1 MRLKMYYLIEHN
13 RTTKT
18 TGWYEYKNY
27 QTARRAC
34 FEKEQQHASAN
45 KDEMEVV
52 VFEADSLEDLK
63 QTHSRYFVESEK
75 DSDTTETVI
84 AVGLVT
90 LAVSLLTKE
99 S

>member
-1 MRLKMYYLIEHN
+1 MYYLIEHN

-18 TGWYEYKNY
+18 TDWYEYKNY

-34 FEKEQQHASAN
+34 FDKEKQYASEN
-45 KDEMEVV
+45 KNEIEVV

-63 QTHSRYFVESEK
+63 QTHSRYFVQSEE
-75 DSDTTETVI
+75 DPDTTDTVI
-84 AVGLVT
+84 AVGLVA
-90 LAVSLLTKE
+90 LAVYLLTKK

>member
-1 MRLKMYYLIEHN
+1 MYYLIEHD

-18 TGWYEYKNY
+18 TDWFEYSDY
-27 QTARRAC
+27 QEARRAC
-34 FEKEQQHASAN
+34 FEKEQQYASAN
-45 KDEMEVV
+45 KNEMEVV

-63 QTHSRYFVESEK
+63 QTHSRYFVQSEK
-75 DSDTTETVI
+75 DSDTTDTVI

-90 LAVSLLTKE
+90 LAVSLLTKK

>member
-1 MRLKMYYLIEHN
+1 MYYLIEHN

-18 TGWYEYKNY
+18 THCDEYKDY
-27 QTARRAC
+27 QHAQRDC
-34 FEKEQQHASAN
+34 FKKEQQYLLEN
-45 KDEMEVV
+45 KDEIEVV
-52 VFEADSLEDLK
+52 IFETDSLENLK

-75 DSDTTETVI
+75 DSDTTDTVI

>member
-1 MRLKMYYLIEHN
+1 MYYLIEHN

-18 TGWYEYKNY
+18 TGWDEYKNY
-27 QTARRAC
+27 QTAWRAC

-63 QTHSRYFVESEK
+63 QTHSRYFVESEENLEMAEIVTGIGAI
-75 DSDTTETVI
+75 S
-84 AVGLVT
+84 LVA
-90 LAVSLLTKE
+90 LAVYLLTKK

>member
-1 MRLKMYYLIEHN
+1 MYYLIEHD

-18 TGWYEYKNY
+18 TDWFEYSDY
-27 QTARRAC
+27 REARRAC
-34 FEKEQQHASAN
+34 FEKEQQYASAN
-45 KDEMEVV
+45 KNEMEVV

-63 QTHSRYFVESEK
+63 QTHSRYFVQSEK
-75 DSDTTETVI
+75 DSDITDTVI

-90 LAVSLLTKE
+90 LAVSLLTKK